1 MAKYKIKHRHPQMLI
16 QGQRCI
22 LSAIN
27 HLHNWQKALT
37 YWCHKL
43 FMFLQASSGEEI
55 DDFLKY
61 EVRCFNQGKLN
72 TGTKAS
78 LLKCLPGKSKPGC
91 SWAEREC
98 SLKVFVMSGVIHMVN
113 PQCIKEFDDYTD
125 MYTLLFKQKNITH
138 NTTTVDEF

>member
-98 SLKVFVMSGVIHMVN
+98 SLKVFVMSGVIHMV
-113 PQCIKEFDDYTD
+113 KEFGDCTYMHMLSFKKNKITNIVGQI
-125 MYTLLFKQKNITH
+125 TAFLL
-138 NTTTVDEF
+138 